1 MKKILIFASGNGSN
15 FQAIAEHLLPKG
27 IEIELLTDKEGC
39 YACERAEKLG
49 VKSHFVPFKQ
59 TEEFLKTAKY
69 DLYVLAGY
77 MRILPASVLQYGTFV
92 NIHPS
97 LLPKYKGMDAIKQ
110 AFDAGETECGVSVH
124 YVTEEVDAGKIIEQ
138 RSIKVRPTLEET
150 ESEVHKL
157 EHEMYPHI
165 VGQLLGGKTP
175 AL

>member
-15 FQAIAEHLLPKG
+15 FQAIAEYLLPKG

-39 YACERAEKLG
+39 YACKRAEKLG
-49 VKSHFVPFKQ
+49 IKAHFVLFGQ
-59 TEEFLKTAKY
+59 TLEFLKDREY

-77 MRILPASVLQYGTFV
+77 MRILPPQVLENRAFV

-124 YVTEEVDAGKIIEQ
+124 YVTEEVDAGEIIEQ
-138 RSIKVRPTLEET
+138 K
-150 ESEVHKL
+150 
-157 EHEMYPHI
+157 
-165 VGQLLGGKTP
+165 
-175 AL
+175 